1 MGATR
6 ENQVVIMVFI
16 YDYTAVVAATPT
28 GTVPHSLRADSPQR
42 YGCIIL
48 PGSFL
53 PVGEGPPKTRGCR
66 RFSLL

>member
-1 MGATR
+1 MGTTR
-6 ENQVVIMVFI
+6 ENQVVIMVII
-16 YDYTAVVAATPT
+16 YDYTVVAATPT
-28 GTVPHSLRADSPQR
+28 GTVPHSLRADSPQK

-48 PGSFL
+48 PESFL

>member
-28 GTVPHSLRADSPQR
+28 GTVPHSLRADSPQK

-48 PGSFL
+48 PGT
-53 PVGEGPPKTRGCR
+53 VGEGPLKTRGYR